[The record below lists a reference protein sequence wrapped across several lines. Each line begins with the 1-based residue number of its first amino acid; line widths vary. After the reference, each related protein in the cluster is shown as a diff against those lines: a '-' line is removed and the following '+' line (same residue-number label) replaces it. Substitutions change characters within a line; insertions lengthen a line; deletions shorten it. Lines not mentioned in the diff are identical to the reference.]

1 MSRALVQFV
10 RSELGTSLSASTGRG
25 FNIVLSLA
33 SGIILARWLGPDG
46 RGQFAVA
53 ASITV
58 IGVQCVTLGFPASI
72 AYFGSVH
79 PGSLRALLLRAQG
92 VVAAASILFAI
103 VVLGIRVVFQPQWC
117 GTIDG
122 PLFGAALVNVLASSA
137 LLVTQGAC
145 LAANE
150 VWRYGWSDA
159 VARLL
164 TVIALAILAFIDTVG
179 PLSALVC
186 CVAATSVTL
195 VWLIKAMSP
204 RIIGD
209 EGGVPALGSELRYGF
224 RSALAGALGTIP
236 VRVITIAVA
245 ARDGDAEG
253 GQFAVA
259 LSVAETIV
267 ILGGTFAAT
276 RMCRMVEARHD
287 PLGLRHE
294 LLRTLG
300 AVGAG
305 AIVCGVALGAIAH
318 PVFRLA
324 FGERFIPAA
333 GLLVDCLP
341 GAVCLAT
348 ASVFQWTLA
357 ARGLPIMALAA
368 PAVSALVTWV
378 LLAASNASS
387 ATNIGSVYSLQGVA
401 FLVASAIALAWNLRT
416 MPNDPGG
423 PMVAST
429 NSRIAP

>member
-1 MSRALVQFV
+1 MF
-10 RSELGTSLSASTGRG
+10 
-25 FNIVLSLA
+25 
-33 SGIILARWLGPDG
+33 
-46 RGQFAVA
+46 
-53 ASITV
+53 
-58 IGVQCVTLGFPASI
+58 
-72 AYFGSVH
+72 H
-79 PGSLRALLLRAQG
+79 
-92 VVAAASILFAI
+92 
-103 VVLGIRVVFQPQWC
+103 PQWC

-122 PLFGAALVNVLASSA
+122 PLFGAALVNVLASSV
-137 LLVTQGAC
+137 LLLTQGAC

-245 ARDGDAEG
+245 ARDGDSEG

-276 RMCRMVEARHD
+276 RMCRMVEARND
-287 PLGLRHE
+287 PLRLRRE
-294 LLRTLG
+294 LGRTLG

-333 GLLVDCLP
+333 GLP
-341 GAVCLAT
+341 GLLAVFVA
-348 ASVFQWTLA
+348 
-357 ARGLPIMALAA
+357 
-368 PAVSALVTWV
+368 
-378 LLAASNASS
+378 LLAAWMGTARLTGRSRWLIRLSIVSFMLMCVREYSPAYLFRTSLAGVVVAILLSMPTMMEVRCNA
-387 ATNIGSVYSLQGVA
+387 LKE
-401 FLVASAIALAWNLRT
+401 
-416 MPNDPGG
+416 
-423 PMVAST
+423 
-429 NSRIAP
+429 APR